1 MSEYRIGHPVKGVI
15 GVIISIITL
24 IYIPKIVL
32 NILQDPYWLTTFLN
46 NFGITFDS
54 TPIADA
60 LSKIDSNGIQGFLQ
74 RMIDSA
80 IPLVILSFPLRFY
93 DDGNKGKMYFG
104 LIKSVYCI
112 FRYLYIVNFG
122 VLENVFG
129 IEINGY
135 MTSFDVV
142 LTGALILA
150 IFFRILKMPKIVAIY
165 KDARDDFVDK
175 HIEDGEW
182 VNRSKKELKEMREEE
197 KFERKEKIKQANK
210 KHKNDDDDDGED

>member
-1 MSEYRIGHPVKGVI
+1 MSEYHIGHPVKGVI

-24 IYIPKIVL
+24 IFIPKIVL
-32 NILQDPYWLTTFLN
+32 NVLQDPYWLTTFLH
-46 NFGITFDS
+46 NFNVEFDS
-54 TPIADA
+54 APIAEL
-60 LSKIDSNGIQGFLQ
+60 LSKIDTTGIQGIIQ

-112 FRYLYIVNFG
+112 IRYLYVMNFG
-122 VLENVFG
+122 VLDNIFG
-129 IEINGY
+129 IEIDGY
-135 MTSFDVV
+135 FMSFDIV
-142 LTGALILA
+142 LTGALLLA

-165 KDARDDFVDK
+165 KDARDEFVDN

-182 VNRSKKELKEMREEE
+182 VNRSKKELKEMKREE
-197 KFERKEKIKQANK
+197 KLDRKERIKEANR
-210 KHKNDDDDDGED
+210 KHKDDDDY